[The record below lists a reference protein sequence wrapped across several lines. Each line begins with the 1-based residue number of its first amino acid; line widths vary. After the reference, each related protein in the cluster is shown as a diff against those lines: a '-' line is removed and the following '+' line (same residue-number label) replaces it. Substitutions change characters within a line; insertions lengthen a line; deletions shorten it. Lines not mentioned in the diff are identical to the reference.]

1 MKIVLLTLWVLS
13 LFVFERVA
21 RKKLNIAKQKGWGNQ
36 YVNETHKWGNRIIIF
51 SYIVVIA
58 ISAFFPNRML
68 MGYVPL
74 FFFITLY
81 GFQSYMEWK
90 YDKESREFL
99 ISLFSVTALI
109 ITGLII
115 YFFF

>member
-1 MKIVLLTLWVLS
+1 MLS
-13 LFVFERVA
+13 LLVFERIA
-21 RKKLNIAKQKGWGNQ
+21 RRQLNIPKQKGWNNQ
-36 YVNETHKWGNRIIIF
+36 YVNDTHKWGNRIIIS

-58 ISAFFPNRML
+58 ISTFLPNRIF

-74 FFFITLY
+74 LFFITLY

-99 ISLFSVTALI
+99 ISLLGVVALI
-109 ITGLII
+109 ITGFIL
-115 YFFF
+115 YFFL